1 MAKVGRKRVHADHA
15 MTAGERVRR
24 SQDKLASI
32 DRDLDE
38 AIKNINWERRKNAET
53 SFYNWV
59 CTYGYP
65 QLLQY
70 LPPKNAE
77 QVLNRMELALNLS
90 KPQLLMLSRGQG
102 KSIYSQLF
110 ILYQICTL
118 RRRFPVIIS
127 ANARASTQ
135 LLTDIFRFV
144 IEEDTPF
151 SQDYPT
157 LSLPFQLCN
166 GAYRRRQIY
175 KGKPTGI
182 YHRATDMGFADVDI
196 EGQPKQAF
204 ISARSI
210 TGGLRG
216 MRVGS
221 HRVDSVLLDDLLNDD
236 DITEETTNK
245 LLGII
250 NQSVMNLGGQGKK
263 LSCIMTATPLAPD
276 DLTQVLKKDKGWS
289 CVEYPSVIQFG
300 DIETDLWKQYWD
312 LYDTESIED
321 RPHEESDCFYK
332 QHQEELEKDFI
343 LFNPDCYTKGENVSG
358 VQYLMQ
364 KRRLIGEDSFAS
376 EYLLKPKK
384 FSVQVDVTAKNVL
397 EKIGSTP
404 MLTTPQGTQ
413 IVVSSW
419 DLNVSHALTNTI
431 VSFDS
436 HMTATI
442 LYHEIYKCH
451 ISSNLPET
459 EYHQKV
465 YELLTKYGK
474 KVASLGLKI
483 DYVGIDA
490 GGANF
495 NPVCDWTNHSI
506 KLCGLSSRG
515 FVVRASHMW
524 NGNVRSK
531 LRSATGRTVLCGD
544 EAEHLK
550 SGSGK
555 KWVAWDADAGK
566 MAVLKAVLVSPYG
579 LAGLMLYNGT
589 PNHHQ
594 DFATQLTNEKLLYIT
609 HQSNGKDLYNWKT
622 KSAIDHDY
630 LDTVAQA
637 YAVAWSCSLG
647 TDINGGS
654 VQKTQNAMRARM
666 RMRYKP
672 RIRIV

>member
-1 MAKVGRKRVHADHA
+1 MARKRIFKDHA
-15 MTAGERVRR
+15 LSGAEKKRR
-24 SQDKLASI
+24 QDDKWASI
-32 DRDLDE
+32 DATIDE
-38 AIKNINWERRKNAET
+38 ALKKIDFDRRTKAES
-53 SFYNWV
+53 SFYNWC

-65 QLLQY
+65 SLLQK
-70 LPPKNAE
+70 LPPPNAKI
-77 QVLNRMELALNLS
+77 VLDKMENSLKMS
-90 KPQLLMLSRGQG
+90 KPLQLQLHRGAG
-102 KSIYSQLF
+102 KSCFAQLF
-110 ILYQICTL
+110 LLYQICTL
-118 RRRFPVIIS
+118 KRRFPIIVS
-127 ANARASTQ
+127 ANARAGNQ
-135 LLTDIFRFV
+135 LLTDIFRF
-144 IEEDTPF
+144 ITEDGTPF
-151 SQDYPT
+151 SVDYP
-157 LSLPFQLCN
+157 SIALPFQIAN
-166 GAYRRRQIY
+166 GSYRRRQIY
-175 KGKPTGI
+175 KGKPTNI
-182 YHRATDMGFADVDI
+182 SKTSSDLSFADVDI
-196 EGQPKQAF
+196 EGQPKACH
-204 ISARSI
+204 ICARGI
-210 TGGLRG
+210 TSGLRG
-216 MRVGS
+216 LRKGAL
-221 HRVDSVLLDDLLNDD
+221 RVDSILLDDIIGDED
-236 DITEETTNK
+236 TTEEATNK
-245 LLGII
+245 VMDII
-250 NQSVMNLGGQGKK
+250 QKSILNLGGADKK
-263 LSCIMTATPLAPD
+263 IACCLTSTPIGPED
-276 DLTQVLKKDKGWS
+276 VTQRIKKDTNWVTV
-289 CVEYPSVIQFG
+289 CFPAIIQFG
-300 DIETDLWKQYWD
+300 DIETELWKQYWD

-343 LFNPDCYTKGENVSG
+343 LFNPDCYTKGENVSA
-358 VQYLMQ
+358 VQSLMQ
-364 KRRLIGEDSFAS
+364 KRHLIGVDAFDCEFQ
-376 EYLLKPKK
+376 LKPKK

-459 EYHQKV
+459 EYHQQV
-465 YELLTKYGK
+465 YNLLTKYGK

-515 FVVRASHMW
+515 FVGRASHMW

-647 TDINGGS
+647 TDIQGGS
-654 VQKTQNAMRARM
+654 VQKTQNAMMARM
-666 RMRYKP
+666 RMRNKP